1 MVPIIFAQQTLD
13 PSGVTIPGW
22 AIGLISLAVVLAIVP
37 WGSWVTYTIF
47 TMKSDIIVSNTN
59 DKNIF
64 EKLNA
69 LAETMDQNH
78 RETKTEM
85 KEIHGMINKLMMK
98 EFRRATGREHDGDI
112 EKDE

>member
-1 MVPIIFAQQTLD
+1 MVSIIFTQQALD
-13 PSGVTIPGW
+13 SGGVTIPGW

-69 LAETMDQNH
+69 LTETMDKNH
-78 RETKTEM
+78 SEIK
-85 KEIHGMINKLMMK
+85 KEVKDIHTMINKLMMR
-98 EFRRATGREHDGDI
+98 EFRRATGRDHDGDI